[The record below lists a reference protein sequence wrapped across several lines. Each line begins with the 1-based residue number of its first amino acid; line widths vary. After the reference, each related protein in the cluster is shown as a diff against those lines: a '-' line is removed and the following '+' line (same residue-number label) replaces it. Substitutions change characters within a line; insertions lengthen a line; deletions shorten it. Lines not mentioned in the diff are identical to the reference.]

1 MTMHSQTKLQPVTI
15 STFDLRRLKELLL
28 VAKQFASPQ
37 PGYIG
42 DLENELEQANIV
54 RPEEVPPYI
63 VTLNTCFKL
72 TDVETGKEHS
82 YTLVFPSD
90 ADPEENKLS
99 ILSDLGVAVLGC
111 SAGDT
116 IEWNFPDGVRHFRID
131 MICFQPEATRQY
143 DL

>member
-1 MTMHSQTKLQPVTI
+1 MDLHQQGRLQPVTI
-15 STFDLRRLKELLL
+15 STFDLRRLQELLL

-37 PGYIG
+37 PSYIG
-42 DLENELEQANIV
+42 ELENELEHANIV
-54 RPEEVPPYI
+54 RPEEIAPYV
-63 VTLNTCFKL
+63 VTLNSSFRL
-72 TDVETGKEHS
+72 TDVETSKEHL
-82 YTLVFPSD
+82 YTLVFPND

-116 IEWNFPDGVRHFRID
+116 IEWKFPEGVRRFRID
-131 MICFQPEATRQY
+131 MICFQPEATKQY